1 MIAFVLAA
9 AVSLLLLL
17 LWGFRLRKTLRRERE
32 ENCWLRKLLRIGFR
46 TDHADL
52 AQLRKL
58 RHDLRQYLILAERA
72 AMPAKAAALRD
83 ALDAAPSARERESGV
98 VSALE
103 RYYLE
108 RAKELGFQ
116 ADLQIALPQTWEDAI
131 PDICLMLNN
140 LLENAIEALQREGG
154 GWLRARSIA
163 TAGYFSPVVGNS
175 CTRPLRMFK
184 GRYLS
189 SKSFGRFGIGLET
202 VQEVAQ
208 RYGGQVEFTVE
219 NGEFRASVL
228 LLRPETAAIETDGPA
243 PLQV

>member
-163 TAGYFSPVVGNS
+163 TAGYFSLVVGNS

-189 SKSFGRFGIGLET
+189 ADKWSSPLKTGSSAPLCYCFG
-202 VQEVAQ
+202 Q
-208 RYGGQVEFTVE
+208 RQL
-219 NGEFRASVL
+219 R
-228 LLRPETAAIETDGPA
+228 LRPMGPPPSKYDCKQRA
-243 PLQV
+243 CPLDRLSAC

>member
-1 MIAFVLAA
+1 M
-9 AVSLLLLL
+9 
-17 LWGFRLRKTLRRERE
+17 
-32 ENCWLRKLLRIGFR
+32 
-46 TDHADL
+46 
-52 AQLRKL
+52 
-58 RHDLRQYLILAERA
+58 
-72 AMPAKAAALRD
+72 
-83 ALDAAPSARERESGV
+83 
-98 VSALE
+98 
-103 RYYLE
+103 
-108 RAKELGFQ
+108 GFQ

-163 TAGYFSPVVGNS
+163 TAGYFSLVVGNS